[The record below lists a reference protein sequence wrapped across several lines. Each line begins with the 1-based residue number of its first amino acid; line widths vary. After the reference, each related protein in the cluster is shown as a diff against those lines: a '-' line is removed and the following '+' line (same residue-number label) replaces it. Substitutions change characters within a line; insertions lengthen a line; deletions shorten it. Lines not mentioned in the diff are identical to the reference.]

1 MTTQSL
7 PLGILHAAEQQAL
20 QQTLSNHPSKCGF
33 QHTNCLQLASTTFT
47 EEFTQIWPNL
57 LKCSPSS
64 DHSMKKTFRREEEY
78 IDAPITNWLTDAKI
92 SLSLSLSLSHTHT
105 HTHVCVHSAFHPNHK
120 EDQSKPNIMQ
130 GYGISLPYTNS
141 YIWNCHGTAYTL
153 STCLSDLR
161 YTHSRP
167 WTVISHVSTM
177 HS

>member
-57 LKCSPSS
+57 LKCSSSS
-64 DHSMKKTFRREEEY
+64 DHSMKKTCRREEEY

-92 SLSLSLSLSHTHT
+92 SLSLSHTHT
-105 HTHVCVHSAFHPNHK
+105 HTHTCVCAFC
-120 EDQSKPNIMQ
+120 
-130 GYGISLPYTNS
+130 LP
-141 YIWNCHGTAYTL
+141 
-153 STCLSDLR
+153 
-161 YTHSRP
+161 SRP
-167 WTVISHVSTM
+167 QRGSKQAGLWHIITLHQQLHLKLQRDCLYTEHLSLWPALYPLKAMDCNFPHLHDAFVKNRWP
-177 HS
+177 